1 MTGVLRLPRKL
12 LSAGIVW
19 ALLLLLLASGDARA
33 QSVLAAPTIDLV
45 TAGDGLLSVAWT
57 APAGQS
63 GITAYD
69 LRYIKTSDDE
79 TDDANWTVKEDV
91 WASNAGDLEY
101 RILLSEYVQYDGQV
115 RAVRG
120 NTDGLW
126 SPTSTGTPAD
136 HSGSRNTATD
146 LALNASVVGYI
157 DSTSDDDYFSITLSE
172 ESGVFIYTTS
182 YITGFLATTGEL
194 QNSVGTTIKS
204 DDNDSLFRQHGQQ
217 LSLWDTLS
225 AGTYFV
231 KVEASE
237 TGYYTLHTQTVPD
250 GSSKDEA
257 IDVSLNGFANGIL
270 DPAASDEDWFKVEIS
285 QTTDLMLRVTRANS
299 GVDTEGTLFDSD
311 DKEIASHDDSFFEGD
326 LREQFIIREK
336 LDAGVYYLRVRS
348 SPGGSYRSCDEDA
361 KCSEEIS
368 KSAATDPGPYMMH
381 AEAVTAPGSS
391 TGSARALTLGQNE
404 AAGGRIDRAND
415 TDYFSITMSDTTHVR
430 VRVVSSTLETD
441 VALLDTSRR
450 EVGTLQSESDY
461 VPGRLG
467 GLLYGTL
474 KTGTSYIKVT
484 AEDRTETGAY
494 SIVVYEDTLYA
505 GFLDRCTAISANY
518 SDPLYG
524 CQWHLNNTGQ
534 NSGAG
539 AGTEGEDINVE
550 EVWDAGNLGEG
561 IHIAIVDNGLYYE
574 HEDLSANVN
583 SSRNHDYTGSGD
595 VFERFFTH
603 GTRMAGIIAGRD
615 NSLGVRGVAPRA
627 TVYSYN
633 WIRNPTFVGLGDAM
647 TRNMVD
653 TAVYNNS
660 WGPLAS
666 PRPARVPSLWELAVD
681 AGVSKG
687 FGGKGVFYVFSAGN
701 GGRSDKGD
709 YSNLNEYANYYAVT
723 AICATDDTGE
733 RVASSEQGPNLWIC
747 APSRG
752 DGQQAITATQNYN
765 RYDGNT
771 SGTSSA
777 AAQVSGVAAL
787 VRKANANLTWRD
799 VKLVLAGS
807 ARKNHS
813 SDSGW
818 ETGATK
824 YGATTDTDTYDYNHE
839 YGFGVVDAKAA
850 VDLAEG
856 WTLLPP
862 MREVTGGTVDDL
874 DLSIPDTNS
883 AVPSAVTVGAGV
895 DFIEFVEVNAVFDH
909 LSFRDLRLE
918 LVSPSNKTSML
929 SVPFGSTENYPLTTS
944 FRFGSARHLGES
956 AAGTWTLRLTD
967 TESGSEGS
975 LLSWSITIYG
985 HSDPLSAPTITSVAP
1000 GSTSLT
1006 IGWDV
1011 PEGASGLT
1019 AYDVRHIATSA
1030 DETVESN
1037 WMVLDDAWTSG
1048 DLAKTIS
1055 GLTDSTHYDVQVRGV
1070 SGNVDGDWSDT
1081 AVGTPG
1087 SSAATVPTIDSAR
1100 PDDKA
1105 ILVSWSAPTSTTD
1118 TVTAYDVRY
1127 IRNDATSRTDSDW
1140 KVEDDAWTTE
1150 DGDLWYAITELDNG
1164 VMYDVQVRAV
1174 ATSDGDWSPAFSR
1187 TPYDYGGS
1195 LDTATT
1201 LVLET
1206 TSSGRIA
1213 PLGHNRYWGELEDGG
1228 DTDYFKFELT
1238 STQVGTGAG
1247 FWLYTTGDLDTVGNL
1262 LDSNGLLIEANDD
1275 GRVLPNPRDFFMWRT
1290 MTAGTYYL
1298 KVSGY
1303 EGAQGPYTL
1312 RLRTFTDTSSRSNAV
1327 ELPLD
1332 GSARGML
1339 DPEGDED
1346 YFKLVVP
1353 SDDTEVV
1360 LRSSGFFDSVGELQN
1375 NSGRSLEVND
1385 DGYLTGGLV
1394 RQFLIR
1400 TELDTG
1406 TYYLKVRGFDSII
1419 DENIGPFSVYA
1430 TTVTEPGSS
1439 TADTQALTVGRP
1451 SGGSIDPAGDEDY
1464 FSITLSDQTY
1474 VYIRAVSKDLDVD
1487 GTLLDDS
1494 HNAVTPD
1501 SDQDS
1506 NGYGIGFTI
1515 RSRLEAGTYYIKVTG
1530 DSGAD
1535 TGRYT
1540 IMASEELSFS
1550 GLVDECTSIPRSFGI
1565 NDPLYGCQW
1574 HLNNDGQFRGGARQ
1588 DINVEGAWPI
1598 YGTGINVAVVDDGM
1612 HYAHEDLMPNVN
1624 TALNHDYT
1632 GNSEIHD
1639 PLETHGTAVAGII
1652 AARDNDKG
1660 MRGVAPRA
1668 TIYGYNLL
1676 ISNEDKDEGDAMS
1689 RNASVTAISNN
1700 SWGPGDSG
1708 APEPTN
1714 TFWTAGVQTG
1724 ITDGFGG
1731 KGTFYVWAAGNGGR
1745 WGDYSGLDEYANYY
1759 AVTAACAVN
1768 HLDVRS
1774 SYSEPG
1780 SNLWVCAPSN
1790 NGGLSSLP
1798 GIATT
1803 DNGNRYRDDFGGT
1816 SAAAP
1821 IVSGVAALVRDANEN
1836 LAWRDVKLILAASA
1850 RKNDPTDSGWEEG
1863 APKYGSTTD
1872 RYNFNHEYGF
1882 GMVDAKAAVDLA
1894 NGWANVPTFRNMS
1907 AESGRINLTI
1917 PDATS
1922 TLPGARV
1929 TSTLTLQPFVGF
1941 VEYIEVKAH
1950 FAHTSFRDL
1959 DVELVS
1965 PTGAVSKLVPH
1976 YEAPPE
1982 DRRMWD
1988 SEFRFGSA
1996 RHLGEDAAGVWT
2008 LRIADHIASDR
2019 GTLKSWG
2026 ITAYGHGY
2034 VPTRPDIDEV
2044 TPGQGTL
2051 TVTWK
2056 EPDDAGSSSV
2066 TRYDLRHI
2074 RSDTTDKSDDQ
2085 WTVVEDVGIPG
2096 SALSNN
2102 IADLQGGVDYDIQ
2115 LRAVNSRGSGPWS
2128 ASWKTQY
2135 DIVAPLKPFIT
2146 SITPGDRALAVTW
2159 SAPTDTG
2166 GEDPTSYDVRH
2177 IETSAT
2183 DKTDDEWTVVGR
2195 AWISGDLRYTITGL
2209 TNGTE
2214 YDVQVRAVNSGGNG
2228 TRSDTMTGT
2237 PEQAHTPVTLSVEQ
2251 PTVSVSEDGGSATV
2265 TVFLTTTVVHA
2276 PRSDFSV
2283 DIRVTVTDRY
2293 ETQSTDYGDPSE
2305 STLSFEA
2312 TDFAQ
2317 TTISGHQRHQA
2328 SKTFTVDIVDDAVD
2342 EDDEDFTITLSYANS
2357 GLPHLRG
2364 GSPIVRVT
2372 ITDNDHVPVT
2382 LDWQNVTQTVG
2393 EGAGTVTLRAL
2404 AMTTKDKRP
2413 DSGFSFQATVS
2424 TSEISGEQP
2433 DDYTHVS
2440 QTVTFQQSDFRR
2452 ATVNGQP
2459 LYRAEK
2465 QVVVPITDDTLD
2477 EPDEDF
2483 KVTLSYVNPSLPH
2496 LQGGPATTEVYIEDN
2511 DHVPV
2516 TIEWE
2521 QTVLTV
2527 AEDTGSVTLQASAT
2541 TTKDKAPESGF
2552 SFSVNATTTARSAE
2566 QNADYRRLASTATFR
2581 QADFSREIVNGQ
2593 PRYRASKEFTIT
2605 VLEDTVDEEG
2615 ETFTATLDY
2624 SNPGLPHLQGSSSES
2639 TITITDN
2646 DHVPVVLSWNQ
2657 DEAIVQESPNSGAT
2671 HQAALTAVATTT
2683 KDKMPEDGFSF
2694 DVSLNTSNGSATQ
2707 PADYEQLAETFTFA
2721 QADFRP
2727 RTVNGQRRYRAEKDI
2742 TVAIAHDNDVE
2753 PNETFTVTLAYS
2765 HPGEPHLQGGRATA
2779 IVTITD
2785 DDVPAVSLSFEQASY
2800 TVTEGSGVSVKVTL
2814 STDPER
2820 IVTIPITKTNQAG
2833 ASSTDY
2839 SGVPPNLIFNNGG
2852 TEQSFTFTATQDSQD
2867 DDGESVE
2874 LAFGRLPT
2882 GVSAGTKGETTVTI
2896 INDLS
2901 YTVDLRTTASNSIS
2915 ASRGQ
2920 RITYNYTLR
2929 NAGPAMSTEPVLTTT
2944 LDAGTRFV
2952 SVTPADMCAHS
2963 GGSTGGVVTCSFDA
2977 LATAG
2982 AQTGEIVAE
2991 VTAQATSD
2999 ITASFVASG
3008 GQLDRDPENNS
3019 TTGFTELEAPPQP
3032 VTDLSRISIGNT
3044 FIELSWTKPTDNG
3057 SPITAYQLERKEVD
3071 GAYLPI
3077 SPAPGAA
3084 VTTYRDEQ
3092 VANGTAYI
3100 YRISAINEDGG
3111 ADWSNE
3117 VTATAAAPPRRSAG
3131 GGGGGSS
3138 GGRRANGQ
3146 PRVDGPD
3153 RPTYPENGTEPV
3165 ATYTATD
3172 PDDDDISWSLDG
3184 RDSRWMEISRE
3195 GVLRFRE
3202 PPDYEKPTDSRLD
3215 NTYEVTLRATDDGS
3229 PPEDDIHRVRVT
3241 VTNVNEVGP
3250 AMGQTD
3256 ITVEEN
3262 SSGQIGQYTAE
3273 DPERNAI
3280 IWSLSGPDAAFF
3292 QIDQDGN
3299 LALLK
3304 ELDFEAKSSADMSDV
3319 YKVTVVATDDG
3330 RPAASS
3336 DLDVVVKVSNLEEA
3350 PKSPLCAWGS
3360 FILGWATPDDADSL
3374 GTQSTLLVWLRNV
3387 LTLWLDRACA

>member
-33 QSVLAAPTIDLV
+33 QSVPAAPTIDSV
-45 TAGDGLLSVAWT
+45 TAGDSLLGVAWT
-57 APAGQS
+57 APAGES

-91 WASNAGDLEY
+91 WASNAGALEY
-101 RILLSEYVQYDGQV
+101 RILLSEYVQYDVQV
-115 RAVRG
+115 RALRG
-120 NTDGLW
+120 NTDGTW
-126 SPTSTGTPAD
+126 SPTSTVTPAD

-217 LSLWDTLS
+217 LFLWDTLS

-257 IDVSLNGFANGIL
+257 VDVSLNGFANGIL
-270 DPAASDEDWFKVEIS
+270 NPAASDKDWFKVEIS

-311 DKEIASHDDSFFEGD
+311 DKEIAAHDDSFFEGD
-326 LREQFIIREK
+326 LREHFIIRQK

-361 KCSEEIS
+361 DCSDEIS
-368 KSAATDPGPYMMH
+368 KDPATTSGPYMVH
-381 AEAVTAPGSS
+381 AEAVTAPGST

-404 AAGGRIDRAND
+404 VAGGRIDRAND
-415 TDYFSITMSDTTHVR
+415 TDYFSITVSDTTHVR

-450 EVGTLQSESDY
+450 EVGTLHSESDY

-494 SIVVYEDTLYA
+494 AIVVYEDTLYA
-505 GFLDRCTAISANY
+505 GFLGRCSAISANY

-561 IHIAIVDNGLYYE
+561 INVAIVDNGLYYE
-574 HEDLSANVN
+574 HEDLTANVYR
-583 SSRNHDYTGSGD
+583 SRNYDYTGEGD
-595 VFERFFTH
+595 VFERYFTH
-603 GTRMAGIIAGRD
+603 GTRIAGIIAARD
-615 NSLGVRGVAPRA
+615 NSIGVRGVAPRA
-627 TVYSYN
+627 TVYAYN
-633 WIRNPTFVGLGDAM
+633 WIRNPTFANLGDAM
-647 TRNMVD
+647 TRNMGD

-660 WGPLAS
+660 WGPLSS

-733 RVASSEQGPNLWIC
+733 RVASSEQGPNLWVC

-752 DGQQAITATQNYN
+752 DGQQAITTTQNYN

-909 LSFRDLRLE
+909 LSFRDLRVE
-918 LVSPSNKTSML
+918 LVSPSNKTSVL
-929 SVPFGSTENYPLTTS
+929 SVPFTSDENYPLTTS

-956 AAGTWTLRLTD
+956 ATGTWTLRLTD
-967 TESGSEGS
+967 TESGNEGS

-985 HSDPLSAPTITSVAP
+985 HSDPLAAPTITSVAP
-1000 GSTSLT
+1000 GRASLT

-1011 PEGASGLT
+1011 PEGASGIT
-1019 AYDVRHIATSA
+1019 AYDVRHIASDATDKA
-1030 DETVESN
+1030 DDQWTVI
-1037 WMVLDDAWTSG
+1037 DDAWTSR
-1048 DLAKTIS
+1048 DLEETIG
-1055 GLTDSTHYDVQVRGV
+1055 GLTDGTQYDVQVRAV

-1081 AVGTPG
+1081 AVGTPR
-1087 SSAATVPTIDSAR
+1087 SSAATVPTIDSVR

-1127 IRNDATSRTDSDW
+1127 IRNDDSSRTDSDW
-1140 KVEDDAWTTE
+1140 TPADDAWTTE

-1406 TYYLKVRGFDSII
+1406 TYYLKVKGFDSFIN
-1419 DENIGPFSVYA
+1419 ENIGPFSVYA
-1430 TTVTEPGSS
+1430 TTVAEPGSD
-1439 TADTQALTVGRP
+1439 TANAQALTLGRP
-1451 SGGSIDPAGDEDY
+1451 AGGSIDPAGDVDY
-1464 FSITLSDQTY
+1464 FSITLLDQTY
-1474 VYIRAVSKDLDVD
+1474 VYIRAVSEDLDVD
-1487 GTLLDDS
+1487 GALLDS
-1494 HNAVTPD
+1494 SSIAVTPA
-1501 SDQDS
+1501 SDQDGS
-1506 NGYGIGFTI
+1506 GNVGFTI
-1515 RSRLEAGTYYIKVTG
+1515 RHRLDAGTYYIKVTA

-1535 TGRYT
+1535 TGSYT
-1540 IMASEELSFS
+1540 IMVIEETVFS
-1550 GLVDECTSIPRSFGI
+1550 RLVDECTEIDRNAGI

-1588 DINVEGAWPI
+1588 DINVEDAWSSS
-1598 YGTGINVAVVDDGM
+1598 YNGTGINVAVVDDGM
-1612 HYAHEDLMPNVN
+1612 HYAHEDLMPNAN

-1632 GNSEIHD
+1632 GNSEIYD

-1836 LAWRDVKLILAASA
+1836 LTWRDVKLILAASA

-1922 TLPGARV
+1922 TLPGTRV

-1982 DRRMWD
+1982 GRRMWD

-2019 GTLKSWG
+2019 GTLKSWE

-2102 IADLQGGVDYDIQ
+2102 ISDLQGGVDYDIQ
-2115 LRAVNSRGSGPWS
+2115 LRAVNSRGPGPWS

-2237 PEQAHTPVTLSVEQ
+2237 PEQAHTPVTLSVDQ
-2251 PTVSVSEDGGSATV
+2251 PAVSVSEDGGSARV
-2265 TVFLTTTVVHA
+2265 TVFLTTTVDQA
-2276 PRSDFSV
+2276 PRPDFSV
-2283 DIRVTVTDRY
+2283 DVRVTVAENGATA
-2293 ETQSTDYGDPSE
+2293 STDFGSPSA
-2305 STLSFEA
+2305 SAIMFVA
-2312 TDFAQ
+2312 ADFAE
-2317 TTISGHQRHQA
+2317 TTISSQQRHRA
-2328 SKTFTVDIVDDAVD
+2328 SKDVTLDIIDDTVD
-2342 EDDEDFTITLSYANS
+2342 EDDEQFTLTLSYATS

-2364 GSPIVRVT
+2364 GSPTVRVT

-2424 TSEISGEQP
+2424 TSEISAEQP

-2465 QVVVPITDDTLD
+2465 QVVVPIADDTLD

-2483 KVTLSYVNPSLPH
+2483 KVTLSYVNPSLSH
-2496 LQGGPATTEVYIEDN
+2496 LQGGPAITEVYIEDN

-2521 QTVLTV
+2521 QTALTV
-2527 AEDTGSVTLQASAT
+2527 AEDTGSVTLQAFAT
-2541 TTKDKAPESGF
+2541 TTKDKAPERGF

-2566 QNADYRRLASTATFR
+2566 QNADYRGLAGTATLR

-2615 ETFTATLDY
+2615 ETFTATLAY
-2624 SNPGLPHLQGSSSES
+2624 SNPGLPHLQGSSSEA

-2646 DHVPVVLSWNQ
+2646 DQVPVALSWNQ
-2657 DEAIVQESPNSGAT
+2657 DEAIVQEPPNSGAT
-2671 HQAALTAVATTT
+2671 RQAALTAVATTT

-2753 PNETFTVTLAYS
+2753 PNETFTITLAYS

-2779 IVTITD
+2779 TVTITD

-2833 ASSTDY
+2833 ASSADY
-2839 SGVPPNLIFNNGG
+2839 SGVPPQPDLQQRWHG
-2852 TEQSFTFTATQDSQD
+2852 A
-2867 DDGESVE
+2867 V
-2874 LAFGRLPT
+2874 LHLYRHPRLPGRRWRVGRAGLRQIAHR
-2882 GVSAGTKGETTVTI
+2882 GVSR
-2896 INDLS
+2896 N
-2901 YTVDLRTTASNSIS
+2901 
-2915 ASRGQ
+2915 Q
-2920 RITYNYTLR
+2920 RRDYRHHHQRPVLHG
-2929 NAGPAMSTEPVLTTT
+2929 GPAHN
-2944 LDAGTRFV
+2944 G
-2952 SVTPADMCAHS
+2952 
-2963 GGSTGGVVTCSFDA
+2963 
-2977 LATAG
+2977 
-2982 AQTGEIVAE
+2982 I
-2991 VTAQATSD
+2991 
-2999 ITASFVASG
+2999 
-3008 GQLDRDPENNS
+3008 QLHIR
-3019 TTGFTELEAPPQP
+3019 
-3032 VTDLSRISIGNT
+3032 
-3044 FIELSWTKPTDNG
+3044 
-3057 SPITAYQLERKEVD
+3057 
-3071 GAYLPI
+3071 
-3077 SPAPGAA
+3077 
-3084 VTTYRDEQ
+3084 
-3092 VANGTAYI
+3092 
-3100 YRISAINEDGG
+3100 
-3111 ADWSNE
+3111 
-3117 VTATAAAPPRRSAG
+3117 
-3131 GGGGGSS
+3131 
-3138 GGRRANGQ
+3138 
-3146 PRVDGPD
+3146 
-3153 RPTYPENGTEPV
+3153 
-3165 ATYTATD
+3165 
-3172 PDDDDISWSLDG
+3172 
-3184 RDSRWMEISRE
+3184 
-3195 GVLRFRE
+3195 
-3202 PPDYEKPTDSRLD
+3202 
-3215 NTYEVTLRATDDGS
+3215 
-3229 PPEDDIHRVRVT
+3229 
-3241 VTNVNEVGP
+3241 
-3250 AMGQTD
+3250 
-3256 ITVEEN
+3256 
-3262 SSGQIGQYTAE
+3262 
-3273 DPERNAI
+3273 
-3280 IWSLSGPDAAFF
+3280 LSGP
-3292 QIDQDGN
+3292 
-3299 LALLK
+3299 
-3304 ELDFEAKSSADMSDV
+3304 ADHIQLH
-3319 YKVTVVATDDG
+3319 
-3330 RPAASS
+3330 P
-3336 DLDVVVKVSNLEEA
+3336 
-3350 PKSPLCAWGS
+3350 
-3360 FILGWATPDDADSL
+3360 
-3374 GTQSTLLVWLRNV
+3374 
-3387 LTLWLDRACA
+3387 

>member
-1 MTGVLRLPRKL
+1 
-12 LSAGIVW
+12 
-19 ALLLLLLASGDARA
+19 
-33 QSVLAAPTIDLV
+33 
-45 TAGDGLLSVAWT
+45 
-57 APAGQS
+57 
-63 GITAYD
+63 
-69 LRYIKTSDDE
+69 
-79 TDDANWTVKEDV
+79 
-91 WASNAGDLEY
+91 
-101 RILLSEYVQYDGQV
+101 
-115 RAVRG
+115 
-120 NTDGLW
+120 
-126 SPTSTGTPAD
+126 
-136 HSGSRNTATD
+136 
-146 LALNASVVGYI
+146 
-157 DSTSDDDYFSITLSE
+157 
-172 ESGVFIYTTS
+172 
-182 YITGFLATTGEL
+182 
-194 QNSVGTTIKS
+194 
-204 DDNDSLFRQHGQQ
+204 
-217 LSLWDTLS
+217 
-225 AGTYFV
+225 
-231 KVEASE
+231 
-237 TGYYTLHTQTVPD
+237 
-250 GSSKDEA
+250 
-257 IDVSLNGFANGIL
+257 
-270 DPAASDEDWFKVEIS
+270 
-285 QTTDLMLRVTRANS
+285 
-299 GVDTEGTLFDSD
+299 
-311 DKEIASHDDSFFEGD
+311 
-326 LREQFIIREK
+326 
-336 LDAGVYYLRVRS
+336 
-348 SPGGSYRSCDEDA
+348 
-361 KCSEEIS
+361 
-368 KSAATDPGPYMMH
+368 
-381 AEAVTAPGSS
+381 
-391 TGSARALTLGQNE
+391 
-404 AAGGRIDRAND
+404 
-415 TDYFSITMSDTTHVR
+415 
-430 VRVVSSTLETD
+430 
-441 VALLDTSRR
+441 
-450 EVGTLQSESDY
+450 
-461 VPGRLG
+461 
-467 GLLYGTL
+467 
-474 KTGTSYIKVT
+474 
-484 AEDRTETGAY
+484 
-494 SIVVYEDTLYA
+494 
-505 GFLDRCTAISANY
+505 
-518 SDPLYG
+518 
-524 CQWHLNNTGQ
+524 
-534 NSGAG
+534 
-539 AGTEGEDINVE
+539 
-550 EVWDAGNLGEG
+550 
-561 IHIAIVDNGLYYE
+561 
-574 HEDLSANVN
+574 
-583 SSRNHDYTGSGD
+583 
-595 VFERFFTH
+595 
-603 GTRMAGIIAGRD
+603 MA
-615 NSLGVRGVAPRA
+615 
-627 TVYSYN
+627 
-633 WIRNPTFVGLGDAM
+633 
-647 TRNMVD
+647 
-653 TAVYNNS
+653 
-660 WGPLAS
+660 
-666 PRPARVPSLWELAVD
+666 
-681 AGVSKG
+681 
-687 FGGKGVFYVFSAGN
+687 
-701 GGRSDKGD
+701 
-709 YSNLNEYANYYAVT
+709 
-723 AICATDDTGE
+723 
-733 RVASSEQGPNLWIC
+733 
-747 APSRG
+747 
-752 DGQQAITATQNYN
+752 
-765 RYDGNT
+765 
-771 SGTSSA
+771 
-777 AAQVSGVAAL
+777 
-787 VRKANANLTWRD
+787 
-799 VKLVLAGS
+799 
-807 ARKNHS
+807 
-813 SDSGW
+813 
-818 ETGATK
+818 
-824 YGATTDTDTYDYNHE
+824 
-839 YGFGVVDAKAA
+839 
-850 VDLAEG
+850 
-856 WTLLPP
+856 
-862 MREVTGGTVDDL
+862 
-874 DLSIPDTNS
+874 
-883 AVPSAVTVGAGV
+883 
-895 DFIEFVEVNAVFDH
+895 
-909 LSFRDLRLE
+909 
-918 LVSPSNKTSML
+918 
-929 SVPFGSTENYPLTTS
+929 
-944 FRFGSARHLGES
+944 
-956 AAGTWTLRLTD
+956 
-967 TESGSEGS
+967 
-975 LLSWSITIYG
+975 
-985 HSDPLSAPTITSVAP
+985 APTITSVAP
-1000 GSTSLT
+1000 GSASLT

-1011 PEGASGLT
+1011 PEGASGIT
-1019 AYDVRHIATSA
+1019 AYDVRHIASDATDKA
-1030 DETVESN
+1030 DDQWTVI
-1037 WMVLDDAWTSG
+1037 DDAWTSG
-1048 DLAKTIS
+1048 DLKETIS
-1055 GLTDSTHYDVQVRGV
+1055 GLTDGTQYDVQVRGV

-1087 SSAATVPTIDSAR
+1087 SSAATVSTIDSVR

-1174 ATSDGDWSPAFSR
+1174 TTSDGDWSPPFS
-1187 TPYDYGGS
+1187 TSPSDYGGS

-1332 GSARGML
+1332 GEARGML

-1439 TADTQALTVGRP
+1439 TADAQALTVGRP
-1451 SGGSIDPAGDEDY
+1451 AGGSIDPGGDEDY

-1494 HNAVTPD
+1494 NNAVTPD

-1540 IMASEELSFS
+1540 IMAFEELSFS

-1588 DINVEGAWPI
+1588 DINVEDAWPI

-1676 ISNEDKDEGDAMS
+1676 LSNELKDEGDAMS

-1731 KGTFYVWAAGNGGR
+1731 KGIVYVWAAGNGGR

-1790 NGGLSSLP
+1790 DSGIRGLP

-1821 IVSGVAALVRDANEN
+1821 IVSGVAALVRHANN
-1836 LAWRDVKLILAASA
+1836 ALTWRDVKLILAASA
-1850 RKNDPTDSGWEEG
+1850 RKNDPTDSGWETG
-1863 APKYGSTTD
+1863 ALKYGSTTD

-1882 GMVDAKAAVDLA
+1882 GMVDAKATVDLA
-1894 NGWANVPTFRNMS
+1894 SGWTNVPAFRKMT
-1907 AESGRINLTI
+1907 AQSGVINLPI

-1922 TLPGARV
+1922 TQPGSTV
-1929 TSTLTLQPFVGF
+1929 TSTLTLQPSVEF

-1950 FAHTSFRDL
+1950 FDHTSFRDL

-1965 PTGAVSKLVPH
+1965 PSGAVSVLVPH
-1976 YEAPPE
+1976 YPDFWEVT
-1982 DRRMWD
+1982 
-1988 SEFRFGSA
+1988 SEIRLGSA
-1996 RHLGEDAAGVWT
+1996 RHLGEDAGGVWT
-2008 LRIADHIASDR
+2008 LRITDHIALDR
-2019 GTLKSWG
+2019 GTLKSWE

-2034 VPTRPDIDEV
+2034 VPTGVDIDEL
-2044 TPGQGTL
+2044 TPSQGTL

-2056 EPDDAGSSSV
+2056 EPDNAGSSSV
-2066 TRYDLRHI
+2066 TQYDLRHI
-2074 RSDTTDKSDDQ
+2074 RSDATDKSDGQ
-2085 WTVVEDVGIPG
+2085 WTVAEDVGTPG
-2096 SALSNN
+2096 SDLSHTLS
-2102 IADLQGGVDYDIQ
+2102 DLEGGVDYDIQ
-2115 LRAVNSRGSGPWS
+2115 LRAVNSEGLGPWS
-2128 ASWKTQY
+2128 LSEKTQNP
-2135 DIVAPLKPFIT
+2135 VAVPSAPAIT
-2146 SITPGDRALAVTW
+2146 SITPGDARLAVSW
-2159 SAPTDTG
+2159 SLPTDTG
-2166 GEDPTSYDVRH
+2166 GEDPTSYDVRR

-2183 DKTDDEWTVVGR
+2183 DKADDQWKVVNPAWT
-2195 AWISGDLRYTITGL
+2195 SGDLRYTITGL

-2214 YDVQVRAVNSGGNG
+2214 YDVQVRAVNSGGDG
-2228 TRSDTMTGT
+2228 TWSDTMTGT

-2251 PTVSVSEDGGSATV
+2251 AAVSVSEDGGSATV
-2265 TVFLTTTVVHA
+2265 TVFLTTTLDQE
-2276 PRSDFSV
+2276 PRSDFSADV
-2283 DIRVTVTDRY
+2283 RVSVA
-2293 ETQSTDYGDPSE
+2293 ENGATQSTDFGSPSA
-2305 STLSFEA
+2305 STIMFVAS
-2312 TDFAQ
+2312 DFAQ
-2317 TTISGHQRHQA
+2317 TDINGQQRHQA

-2342 EDDEDFTITLSYANS
+2342 EDDEQFTLTLSYATS

-2364 GSPIVRVT
+2364 GSPTVRVT

-2382 LDWQNVTQTVG
+2382 LGWQNVTYTVN

-2404 AMTTKDKRP
+2404 AITTKDRRP

-2424 TSEISGEQP
+2424 TSEGSAEQP
-2433 DDYTHVS
+2433 DDYTHLS
-2440 QTVTFQQSDFRR
+2440 QTVTFQRSDFRR
-2452 ATVNGQP
+2452 ATVNGQSR
-2459 LYRAEK
+2459 YRVEK
-2465 QVVVPITDDTLD
+2465 QVPVSITDDTLD

-2521 QTVLTV
+2521 QTALTV
-2527 AEDTGSVTLQASAT
+2527 AEDTGSVTLQAFAT
-2541 TTKDKAPESGF
+2541 TTKDKAPERGF

-2566 QNADYRRLASTATFR
+2566 QNADYRRLAGTATLR

-2615 ETFTATLDY
+2615 ETFTATLAY

-2753 PNETFTVTLAYS
+2753 PNETFTITLAYS

-2779 IVTITD
+2779 TVTITD

-2800 TVTEGSGVSVKVTL
+2800 TVTEGSRVSVKVTL
-2814 STDPER
+2814 SADPER
-2820 IVTIPITKTNQAG
+2820 TITIPLISTYQGG
-2833 ASSTDY
+2833 ASNADY
-2839 SGVPPNLIFNNGG
+2839 SGVPPNLIFNSGG

-2874 LAFGRLPT
+2874 LAFGTLPASM
-2882 GVSAGTKGETTVTI
+2882 SAVTNSVATVTI

-2944 LDAGTRFV
+2944 LHAGTRFV

-3008 GQLDRDPENNS
+3008 GQLDRDPGNNS
-3019 TTGFTELEAPPQP
+3019 ATGFTELQAPPQP
-3032 VTDLSRISIGNT
+3032 VTDLSRTSTGNT

-3153 RPTYPENGTEPV
+3153 RPTHPENGTEPV

-3280 IWSLSGPDAAFF
+3280 TWSLSGPDAAFF

-3350 PKSPLCAWGS
+3350 PKSPLCAWVS
-3360 FILGWATPDDADSL
+3360 FILEWATPDDADSL

>member
-19 ALLLLLLASGDARA
+19 ALLLLLLTSGDARA
-33 QSVLAAPTIDLV
+33 QSVPAAPTIDSV
-45 TAGDGLLSVAWT
+45 TAGDGLLIVAWT
-57 APAGQS
+57 ASAGES
-63 GITAYD
+63 GITTYD

-101 RILLSEYVQYDGQV
+101 RILLSEYVQYDVQV

-120 NTDGLW
+120 STDGMW

-136 HSGSRNTATD
+136 HSGSRNTTTD
-146 LALNASVVGYI
+146 LPLNASVVGFI
-157 DSTSDDDYFSITLSE
+157 DSASDDDYFRITLSE
-172 ESGVFIYTTS
+172 GSGVFFYTTS
-182 YITGFLATTGEL
+182 YITGFLPATGEL
-194 QNSVGTTIKS
+194 QNSSGTTIKS
-204 DDNDSLFRQHGQQ
+204 DDDDSLFRQHGQQ
-217 LSLWDTLS
+217 LFLWDTLS
-225 AGTYFV
+225 AGTYYV
-231 KVEASE
+231 KVEAPE
-237 TGYYTLHTQTVPD
+237 AGYYTLHSQTVPD
-250 GSSKDEA
+250 GGDKA
-257 IDVSLNGFANGIL
+257 GAVDVSLNGFANGIL
-270 DPAASDEDWFKVEIS
+270 GPASNDEDWFKVELS

-299 GVDTEGTLFDSD
+299 DVDTEGTLFGSD
-311 DKEIASHDDSFFEGD
+311 NKEIAVHDDSFLEGE
-326 LREQFIIREK
+326 LREHFIIREK

-348 SPGGSYRSCDEDA
+348 SPGGSYRICDEDA
-361 KCSEEIS
+361 KCSDEIS
-368 KSAATDPGPYMMH
+368 KSAATDPGPYMVH

-391 TGSARALTLGQNE
+391 TGAARALTLGQNE

-415 TDYFSITMSDTTHVR
+415 TDYFSITVSDTTHVR
-430 VRVVSSTLETD
+430 VRVVSSALETN

-474 KTGTSYIKVT
+474 KMGTSYIKVT
-484 AEDRTETGAY
+484 AEDTTETGGYA
-494 SIVVYEDTLYA
+494 IVAYEDTDYA
-505 GFLDRCTAISANY
+505 DSLDRCSAISANY

-534 NSGAG
+534 DSGVG
-539 AGTEGEDINVE
+539 AGTVGEDINVE
-550 EVWDAGNLGEG
+550 EVWAAGNLGEG
-561 IHIAIVDNGLYYE
+561 INIAIVDNGLYYD
-574 HEDLSANVN
+574 HEDLTANVN
-583 SSRNHDYTGSGD
+583 RSRNHDYTGEGD
-595 VFERFFTH
+595 VFERYFTH
-603 GTRMAGIIAGRD
+603 GTRMAGIIAARD
-615 NSLGVRGVAPRA
+615 NSIGVRGVAPRA
-627 TVYSYN
+627 TVYAYN
-633 WIRNPTFVGLGDAM
+633 WIRNPTFANLGDAM

-660 WGPLAS
+660 WGPLNS
-666 PRPARVPSLWELAVD
+666 PRPARVPSVWELAVD

-701 GGRSDKGD
+701 GGRSSTGD

-723 AICATDDTGE
+723 AACATDDLGE
-733 RVASSEQGPNLWIC
+733 RAAFSEEGPNLWVC
-747 APSRG
+747 APSEG
-752 DGQQAITATQNYN
+752 DGRQGITTTQNYN
-765 RYDGNT
+765 RYDGST
-771 SGTSSA
+771 GGTSSA
-777 AAQVSGVAAL
+777 AAIVSGVAAL

-799 VKLVLAGS
+799 VKLILAAS
-807 ARKNHS
+807 ARKNDS

-824 YGATTDTDTYDYNHE
+824 YGSTTDTYNYNHE

-850 VDLAEG
+850 VDLAAN
-856 WTLLPP
+856 WALLPP
-862 MREVTGGTVDDL
+862 MGRVGGGSDEDL
-874 DLSIPDTNS
+874 DLSILDTNS
-883 AVPSAVTVGAGV
+883 QVSDSVTVGAGI

-909 LSFRDLRLE
+909 LSFRDLRVE
-918 LVSPSNKTSML
+918 LVSPSSTTSVL
-929 SVPFGSTENYPLTTS
+929 SVPFDSAENYPLTTS

-956 AAGTWTLRLTD
+956 ATGNWTLRLTD

-985 HSDPLSAPTITSVAP
+985 HSDPLAAPTITSVAP

-1011 PEGASGLT
+1011 PEGASGIT
-1019 AYDVRHIATSA
+1019 AYDVRHIASDATDKA
-1030 DETVESN
+1030 DDEWTVIDN
-1037 WMVLDDAWTSG
+1037 AWTSG
-1048 DLAKTIS
+1048 DLEETIS
-1055 GLTDSTHYDVQVRGV
+1055 GLTDGTQYDVQVRAV
-1070 SGNVDGDWSDT
+1070 SDTVDGDWSDT

-1105 ILVSWSAPTSTTD
+1105 ILVSWSAPTSTTE
-1118 TVTAYDVRY
+1118 TVTAYHLRH
-1127 IRNDATSRTDSDW
+1127 IRNDTSSRTDSNW
-1140 KVEDDAWTTE
+1140 TPAYDAWTT
-1150 DGDLWYAITELDNG
+1150 GGVDLGYAITGLENG

-1174 ATSDGDWSPAFSR
+1174 ATSDGDWSPAFST

-1238 STQVGTGAG
+1238 STQVGSSAG
-1247 FWLYTTGDLDTVGNL
+1247 FWLYTTSDLDTIGVL
-1262 LDSNGLLIEANDD
+1262 LDSDGLLIEANDD
-1275 GRVLPNPRDFFMWRT
+1275 GRVSPNPRDFFMWRT

-1298 KVSGY
+1298 KLSGY

-1312 RLRTFTDTSSRSNAV
+1312 RLRTFTDTTSRSNAV
-1327 ELPLD
+1327 DLPLD
-1332 GSARGML
+1332 DSASGMV
-1339 DPEGDED
+1339 DPKGDED

-1360 LRSSGFFDSVGELQN
+1360 LRSSGFFDSWGELQN

-1385 DGYLTGGLV
+1385 DGYLTRGLV

-1406 TYYLKVRGFDSII
+1406 TYYLKVKGFKSDMN
-1419 DENIGPFSVYA
+1419 ENIGPFSVYA
-1430 TTVTEPGSS
+1430 TTVTEPGSD
-1439 TADTQALTVGRP
+1439 TASAQALTLGRP
-1451 SGGSIDPAGDEDY
+1451 AGGGIDPAGDEDY

-1474 VYIRAVSKDLDVD
+1474 VYIRAVSKDLDLD

-1494 HNAVTPD
+1494 NNAVTPD

-1588 DINVEGAWPI
+1588 DINVEDAWPT

-1612 HYAHEDLMPNVN
+1612 HYAHEDLMPNAN

-1676 ISNEDKDEGDAMS
+1676 LSNELKDEGDAMS

-1745 WGDYSGLDEYANYY
+1745 RGDYSNLDEYANYY

-1780 SNLWVCAPSN
+1780 SNLWVCAPSSD
-1790 NGGLSSLP
+1790 SSIRGLP

-1821 IVSGVAALVRDANEN
+1821 IVSGVAALVRDANN
-1836 LAWRDVKLILAASA
+1836 ALTWRDVKLVLAASA
-1850 RKNDPTDSGWEEG
+1850 RKNDPTDSGWETG
-1863 APKYGSTTD
+1863 ALKYGSTTD

-1894 NGWANVPTFRNMS
+1894 NGWTNVPTFRNMS

-1922 TLPGARV
+1922 ALPGARV

-1982 DRRMWD
+1982 GRRRWD

-2008 LRIADHIASDR
+2008 LRIVDHIASDR
-2019 GTLKSWG
+2019 GTLKSWQ

-2066 TRYDLRHI
+2066 TQYDLRHI

-2096 SALSNN
+2096 SALSHN
-2102 IADLQGGVDYDIQ
+2102 ISDLQGRVDYDIQ
-2115 LRAVNSRGSGPWS
+2115 LRAVNSRGPGPWS
-2128 ASWKTQY
+2128 PSAKTQNP
-2135 DIVAPLKPFIT
+2135 IAAPSAPAIT
-2146 SITPGDRALAVTW
+2146 SITPGDAALAVSW
-2159 SAPTDTG
+2159 SPPTNTG
-2166 GEDPTSYDVRH
+2166 GEDPTSYDVRR
-2177 IETSAT
+2177 IESSA
-2183 DKTDDEWTVVGR
+2183 DETVDTNWTVLNR
-2195 AWISGDLRYTITGL
+2195 IWTSGDLRYTITGL
-2209 TNGTE
+2209 TNSTE
-2214 YDVQVRAVNSGGNG
+2214 YDVQVRASNSAGSGDWSAN
-2228 TRSDTMTGT
+2228 MTGT

-2251 PTVSVSEDGGSATV
+2251 PAVSVSEDGGSATV
-2265 TVFLTTTVVHA
+2265 TLFLTTTVDQA
-2276 PRSDFSV
+2276 PRSDFSADV
-2283 DIRVTVTDRY
+2283 RVTVADRDA
-2293 ETQSTDYGDPSE
+2293 TLSTDYGSPSA

-2317 TTISGHQRHQA
+2317 TTINGQQRHQA
-2328 SKTFTVDIVDDAVD
+2328 SKSFTVDIVDDAVD
-2342 EDDEDFTITLSYANS
+2342 EDDEDFTIILSYATS

-2364 GSPIVRVT
+2364 GSPTARIT

-2382 LDWQNVTQTVG
+2382 LGWQNATQTVN

-2424 TSEISGEQP
+2424 TSEISAEQP

-2440 QTVTFQQSDFRR
+2440 QTATFQQSDFRR

-2465 QVVVPITDDTLD
+2465 QVVVPIANDTLD

-2483 KVTLSYVNPSLPH
+2483 KVTLFYVNPSLPH
-2496 LQGGPATTEVYIEDN
+2496 LQGGPATTEVYITDN

-2541 TTKDKAPESGF
+2541 TTKDKAPEGGF

-2566 QNADYRRLASTATFR
+2566 QNADYRRLAGTATFR

-2615 ETFTATLDY
+2615 ETFTATLAY
-2624 SNPGLPHLQGSSSES
+2624 SNPGLPHLQGSSSEA

-2683 KDKMPEDGFSF
+2683 KDKMPDHGFSF

-2707 PADYEQLAETFTFA
+2707 PADYEQLAATFTFA

-2765 HPGEPHLQGGRATA
+2765 HPGEPHLQGDRATA
-2779 IVTITD
+2779 TVTITD

-2800 TVTEGSGVSVKVTL
+2800 TVTEGSSVSVKVTL
-2814 STDPER
+2814 SADPER
-2820 IVTIPITKTNQAG
+2820 TITIPLISTYQGG
-2833 ASSTDY
+2833 ASNADY
-2839 SGVPPNLIFNNGG
+2839 SGVPPNLIFNSGG

-2874 LAFGRLPT
+2874 LAFGTLPASM
-2882 GVSAGTKGETTVTI
+2882 SAVTNSVATVTI

-2901 YTVDLRTTASNSIS
+2901 YTVDLRTTASSSIS
-2915 ASRGQ
+2915 AFRGQ
-2920 RITYNYTLR
+2920 RVTYNYTLR
-2929 NAGPAMSTEPVLTTT
+2929 NAGPATSTEPALTTT
-2944 LDAGTRFV
+2944 LDPGTRFV
-2952 SVTPADMCAHS
+2952 SATPADLCAHS

-3008 GQLDRDPENNS
+3008 GRLDRDPGNNS
-3019 TTGFTELEAPPQP
+3019 ATGFTELQAPPQP
-3032 VTDLSRISIGNT
+3032 VTDLSRTSTGNT

-3071 GAYLPI
+3071 GAYFPI
-3077 SPAPGAA
+3077 SPAPSAA

-3092 VANGTAYI
+3092 MANETAYI

-3184 RDSRWMEISRE
+3184 RDTRWMEMSRE
-3195 GVLRFRE
+3195 GILRFRE
-3202 PPDYEKPTDSRLD
+3202 PPDYEKPADSRLD

-3250 AMGQTD
+3250 VMGQTD

-3262 SSGQIGQYTAE
+3262 SSGQIAQYTAQ
-3273 DPERNAI
+3273 DPERNGI
-3280 IWSLSGPDAAFF
+3280 TWSLSGPDAAFF

-3299 LALLK
+3299 LVLFK
-3304 ELDFEAKSSADMSDV
+3304 ELDFEVKSSADMSDV

-3330 RPAASS
+3330 RPTASS
-3336 DLDVVVKVSNLEEA
+3336 DLDVVVKVSDLEEA
-3350 PKSPLCAWGS
+3350 PKGPLCAWVS
-3360 FILGWATPDDADSL
+3360 FILEWATPDDADSL